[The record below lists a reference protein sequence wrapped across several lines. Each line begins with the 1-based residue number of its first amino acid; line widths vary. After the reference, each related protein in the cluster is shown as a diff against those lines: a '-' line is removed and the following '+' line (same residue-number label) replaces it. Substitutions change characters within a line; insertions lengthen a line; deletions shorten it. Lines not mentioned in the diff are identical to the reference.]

1 MSTTIF
7 EFIDNSGAF
16 KKELQNKLPKI
27 LEMLGLQA
35 EGYAQLELESHPRRV
50 DTGNLR
56 NSIRHS
62 KDENAA
68 YSGTNVDYA
77 IYVHEGTGKYAVG
90 GGGRQTP
97 WRYQDD
103 EGNWHTTTGMLPN
116 RFLRNAV
123 EKHTEE
129 YKQIIKSEMQE

>member
-35 EGYAQLELESHPRRV
+35 EGYAQLELESNPRRV

-56 NSIRHS
+56 NSISHA

-68 YSGTNVDYA
+68 YVGTNVDYA

-129 YKQIIKSEMQE
+129 YKQIIKSEMQA